1 MPEGHTL
8 HRHARIQTKELG
20 GKTLRVSSPQG
31 WAAEAAAALDGRALQ
46 KIDAH
51 GKHLLY
57 RFGDAQALHVHL
69 GLFGRFRSWKGLA
82 PPPRE
87 TTRLRFDAGERG
99 VDLSGATA
107 SELIDADAEAKLL
120 ARLGPDPLRADA
132 DPERA
137 WRALDRRRIPIAAAL
152 LDQRLIAGI
161 GNVYRAEIL
170 FACGLDPFTPA
181 RELTAAQRGELWETT
196 RALMRAGERS
206 GRIVTV
212 PAAEADGPP
221 SKLRGSDR
229 VQVYRRD
236 HCRRCGG
243 PVGQQVVAA
252 RTLFWCPAEQV
263 AGS

>member
-120 ARLGPDPLRADA
+120 ARLGPDGDAVFRRSSTRHVIGDRWKFPNHVGGQLMSDGFVLR
-132 DPERA
+132 
-137 WRALDRRRIPIAAAL
+137 
-152 LDQRLIAGI
+152 LDQLARLFRYCFGA
-161 GNVYRAEIL
+161 
-170 FACGLDPFTPA
+170 
-181 RELTAAQRGELWETT
+181 
-196 RALMRAGERS
+196 
-206 GRIVTV
+206 
-212 PAAEADGPP
+212 
-221 SKLRGSDR
+221 
-229 VQVYRRD
+229 
-236 HCRRCGG
+236 
-243 PVGQQVVAA
+243 
-252 RTLFWCPAEQV
+252 
-263 AGS
+263 